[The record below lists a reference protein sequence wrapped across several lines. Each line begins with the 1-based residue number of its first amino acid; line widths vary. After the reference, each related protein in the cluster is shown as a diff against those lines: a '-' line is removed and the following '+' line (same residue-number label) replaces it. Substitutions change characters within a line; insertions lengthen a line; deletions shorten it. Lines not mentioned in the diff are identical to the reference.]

1 MKTLLTLGSGNSPA
15 PASPGVFAVISNAL
29 EQTSRRLGCWDTGR
43 FIDGSQRKDV
53 TPDHSVTPETLAY
66 AFATS

>member
-1 MKTLLTLGSGNSPA
+1 MKTLLTHGSDNSSA
-15 PASPGVFAVISNAL
+15 PASSGVFAVISNAL
-29 EQTSRRLGCWDTGR
+29 KQTSRQLGCWNSDR

-66 AFATS
+66 ALATS